1 MEMRISWLLK
11 VSLMLMAVATLVAT
25 NSARA
30 DEKEETMKL
39 ADLPAQVR
47 EAVKL
52 ATAGGDI
59 EKIELSTED
68 GKKVYEIEVEV
79 EGGTVELVF
88 NGSGQL
94 IGIEVAETERDE
106 EADDDDD
113 EVEHAKAKSDKPSKA
128 KKSDSEDDEGD
139 DEDERDEEHGS
150 EVVKKLTIADVPSAA
165 RAAITKRAGDAK
177 LVGVESMTEAGHT
190 VYEAAWMKGDA
201 KIEVI
206 VSAAGNVIAEETSL
220 TLDQLPKELHAT
232 AKKFA
237 GKAEL
242 KLERKTVVL
251 YELEKVTSGKSV
263 EMYVDATGREV
274 KVSVGSA
281 NEDDEHEA
289 GNDDDDKG
297 HDDDDK

>member
-150 EVVKKLTIADVPSAA
+150 EVVKKLTIADVP
-165 RAAITKRAGDAK
+165 
-177 LVGVESMTEAGHT
+177 
-190 VYEAAWMKGDA
+190 
-201 KIEVI
+201 
-206 VSAAGNVIAEETSL
+206 
-220 TLDQLPKELHAT
+220 
-232 AKKFA
+232 
-237 GKAEL
+237 
-242 KLERKTVVL
+242 
-251 YELEKVTSGKSV
+251 
-263 EMYVDATGREV
+263 
-274 KVSVGSA
+274 
-281 NEDDEHEA
+281 
-289 GNDDDDKG
+289 
-297 HDDDDK
+297 